1 MFLCREEQLCAS
13 LIVSILFFR
22 NLQELLILFWQTG
35 KVKLLKMT
43 QAVVAATNMNRT
55 TIYTALGIPTTT
67 GNDIPKL
74 LM

>member
-43 QAVVAATNMNRT
+43 QAGVAATNMNRT